1 MSIHGG
7 RIAGYLTA
15 VGLAAAGAA
24 TAPAAAA
31 QEEPAAPSTQEAS
44 DAVVLA
50 LTDDAGA
57 RTELAAASEDAA
69 VLTPGLD
76 VPEFYVAAVTWEG
89 GDTPDEDIALRV
101 RTDDGWTAWTDLEP
115 DTVVEGSV
123 GGTEPYVVGGATGVQ
138 VRLAGGDGELPRGL
152 ELHLIPP
159 DPGEEHT
166 VATSPEAVAEIAAQ
180 SGTRSVTAAA
190 PPTPRDAPAAGQVE
204 AESGVS
210 ASAPRVVSRAG
221 WGADES
227 TMTWTIRNDPLRAAV
242 VHHTAGTNSYTAAQS
257 ASIVRGIY
265 HYHAITREWGDIGYN
280 FLVDKYGQV
289 FEGRAGSVAA
299 PAGQMPEAGH
309 ARGFNR
315 GTLGISVLG
324 DYTTLYAPDS
334 ILQTMARVIAWKFDA
349 AGIDMSTP
357 SGFISPGTAHRPK
370 GQNLPRVFAH
380 RDVGN
385 TTCPGNNIYARI
397 PQLHERVAALVDGDD
412 YHLRNSLSGGA
423 ADLSFTLGLSTDQVL
438 VGDWTATART
448 PWPCAAATPTSSTTP
463 TPGRSSAPSGTG
475 GRTTSSSSGTGTV
488 TAPTPSPCGGA
499 RSTTSRTPSPE
510 GRPTG
515 SCATGA
521 RATTCSS
528 GTGTA
533 TGAIPSPSGA
543 AASTTSAMRCAAGMR
558 TSSCGTAGRT
568 TSSSSGTGTATD
580 GTPSR
585 CGVATG
591 TT

>member
-31 QEEPAAPSTQEAS
+31 QEEPAAPSTPEAS

-76 VPEFYVAAVTWEG
+76 VPEVYVAAVTWEG

-115 DTVVEGSV
+115 ATILAGSVGGTEPYVGGGATPAEALARRVGTGDGGTAWTDLEPATMVEGSV

-138 VRLAGGDGELPRGL
+138 GRLGGGDGALPRGL

-357 SGFISPGTAHRPK
+357 SGFISAGTAHRPK
-370 GQNLPRVFAH
+370 GQILPRVFAH

-385 TTCPGNNIYARI
+385 TTCPGNNACARI
-397 PQLHERVAALVDGDD
+397 PQLHGRVAALVDGDD
-412 YHLRNSLSGGA
+412 YHLRNSLS
-423 ADLSFTLGLSTDQVL
+423 
-438 VGDWTATART
+438 
-448 PWPCAAATPTSSTTP
+448 
-463 TPGRSSAPSGTG
+463 
-475 GRTTSSSSGTGTV
+475 
-488 TAPTPSPCGGA
+488 
-499 RSTTSRTPSPE
+499 
-510 GRPTG
+510 
-515 SCATGA
+515 
-521 RATTCSS
+521 
-528 GTGTA
+528 
-533 TGAIPSPSGA
+533 
-543 AASTTSAMRCAAGMR
+543 
-558 TSSCGTAGRT
+558 
-568 TSSSSGTGTATD
+568 
-580 GTPSR
+580 
-585 CGVATG
+585 
-591 TT
+591 